1 MIDEIK
7 SELEQI
13 CPGVVSCA
21 DILALAARDAVSFQV
36 IRSFVMNI
44 NIFLFA
50 HLIKKVYSID
60 CQFNNPLW
68 EVLTGRRDGN
78 LSLASDVDANLPSPF
93 SDFNT
98 LLQLYNDKGLDL
110 DDLVILSGI
119 KFHQCL
125 MDGGCNYH
133 LIKI

>member
-50 HLIKKVYSID
+50 HLIKK
-60 CQFNNPLW
+60 
-68 EVLTGRRDGN
+68 
-78 LSLASDVDANLPSPF
+78 
-93 SDFNT
+93 T
-98 LLQLYNDKGLDL
+98 LL
-110 DDLVILSGI
+110 
-119 KFHQCL
+119 H
-125 MDGGCNYH
+125 
-133 LIKI
+133 